1 MQGHL
6 KGTFLN
12 KRHDFLPPSYW
23 QIRARRAQ
31 AFPEAVWLKS
41 SLVSADLQSEAIST
55 TFVESA
61 SASCELRAPKMLGFL
76 ATNIFH
82 SNPS

>member
-1 MQGHL
+1 MTSCPHPTGKSERGEH
-6 KGTFLN
+6 
-12 KRHDFLPPSYW
+12 R
-23 QIRARRAQ
+23 

-82 SNPS
+82 SNPG